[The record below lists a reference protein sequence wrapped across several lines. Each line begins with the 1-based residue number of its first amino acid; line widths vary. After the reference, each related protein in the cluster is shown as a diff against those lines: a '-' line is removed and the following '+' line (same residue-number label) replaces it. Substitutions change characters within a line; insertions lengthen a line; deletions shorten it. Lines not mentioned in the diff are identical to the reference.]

1 MKAQQQEV
9 IRKNRLIF
17 VGIFFLI
24 WAGLII
30 HKQVELQFSKRSF
43 LISKKEEQQTGIVKL
58 IPQRGRIIDRNGR
71 SMAMSMDVDSIYAVP
86 YEIENIDKTAREV
99 SEKLRIGYRKVLSK
113 LRSNKGFVWL
123 KRKVEPYEARAI
135 SNADIKGIY
144 SYKENKRYYP
154 HDDLASAV
162 LGFAGID
169 NDGLAGI
176 EYQYDEILKGKPGA
190 IIALKDA
197 RRKRITTGQLI
208 KNVPTSGED
217 IALTIDSTIQQ
228 YLEEELN
235 AASTKYKVKQSF
247 GIIMQPYT
255 GEILAI
261 ASYPSYDL
269 NRYYIFS
276 PDIHK
281 NRAIQIAYEPGSTF
295 KIATAAVAL
304 EEKLVKESDKFFCEN
319 GSKQIGDRVI
329 NDYKPFG
336 TLNFEDII
344 VYSSNIGILKVGEK
358 IGKEKFYKWLKF
370 FEFGEK
376 TGINLPGENQG
387 ILRPTSKWSQDSLA
401 SISFGQEISVNSLQ
415 LLRFVS
421 AIGNGGYLI
430 KPKIFLGDD
439 PLGTTNEKKKIL
451 SDRVCESLKHMM
463 IEVVNRGTGKKA
475 QIENYITAGKTGTAQ
490 KVGKNGGAYLANKY
504 IASFVGFV
512 PADNPQIAMVI
523 VMDENVGL
531 TDGGDVA
538 APVFANVAEKTLR
551 YLGAVPEDEKRYYKM
566 PGHLDEKTYKYLL
579 ADFRLKTKS
588 IENAYLSSGEVV
600 IDEVSGLDNGVRNV
614 IMPDLRG
621 KSYREVFE
629 ILTKLNLYPQ
639 LVGSGMAY
647 KQVPGPGVLVESK
660 SKCHVYFSRS
670 GS

>member
-9 IRKNRLIF
+9 IKKNRLVI
-17 VGIFFLI
+17 VGIFFLV
-24 WAGLII
+24 WAGLIVN
-30 HKQVELQFSKRSF
+30 KQVELQFSKRSF
-43 LISKKEEQQTGIVKL
+43 LISKKEEQQTGVVTL
-58 IPQRGRIIDRNGR
+58 IPQRGMIIDRNGR
-71 SMAMSMDVDSIYAVP
+71 SLAMSMDVDSIYAVP
-86 YEIENIDKTAREV
+86 YEIENVEKTAREV
-99 SEKLRIGYRKVLSK
+99 SGKLRIGYRKVLNK

-135 SNADIKGIY
+135 SNANIKGIY

-154 HDDLASAV
+154 HGDLASAA

-208 KNVPTSGED
+208 KNVPTSGDD
-217 IALTIDSTIQQ
+217 IALTIDGTIQQ

-235 AASTKYKVKQSF
+235 VASAKYKVKQSF

-276 PDIHK
+276 PEIHK
-281 NRAIQIAYEPGSTF
+281 NRAIQVAYEPGSTF
-295 KIATAAVAL
+295 KLATAAVAL
-304 EEKLVKESDKFFCEN
+304 EERLVKETDKFFCEN
-319 GSKQIGDRVI
+319 GSKQMRDRII

-336 TLNFEDII
+336 TLSFEDII

-387 ILRPTSKWSQDSLA
+387 ILRPTSKWSLDSLA

-439 PLGTTNEKKKIL
+439 PLDAQSEKKKIL
-451 SDRVCESLKHMM
+451 SDRVCDSLKHMM
-463 IEVVNRGTGKKA
+463 TEVVARGTGKKA
-475 QIENYITAGKTGTAQ
+475 RIDNYVTAGKTGTAQ

-538 APVFANVAEKTLR
+538 APVFAKVAEKTLR
-551 YLGAVPEDEKRYYKM
+551 YLGAVPEDEKRYYKI
-566 PGHLDEKTYKYLL
+566 PAHLDEKTYNYLL
-579 ADFRLKTKS
+579 ADFRLKTKAL
-588 IENAYLSSGEVV
+588 ENAYLSSGEVIV
-600 IDEVSGLDNGVRNV
+600 DEVSSLSDGAHNV

-629 ILTKLNLYPQ
+629 ILSKLNLYPH

-647 KQVPGPGVLVESK
+647 KQIPGPGVLVESK
-660 SKCHVYFSRS
+660 SKCLVYFSRS